1 MLRTLMSTAA
11 LGGAL
16 AISACAVT
24 APPTEAAANSEYVQT
39 ADNASKEEV
48 KALNDIASM
57 LIDATA
63 LYEDA
68 AELPDSDPQI
78 STALTELAA
87 ERDAQR
93 EDLQMRIKAMGVEA
107 YTMGSPVGP
116 HVRLFGD
123 IRTAFEDDS
132 EVAVE
137 EVLRSERYLATNIG
151 EALEEGSLN
160 QSSIQMLTELR
171 DTIQVEIA
179 KLEELDRQI

>member
-1 MLRTLMSTAA
+1 
-11 LGGAL
+11 
-16 AISACAVT
+16 
-24 APPTEAAANSEYVQT
+24 
-39 ADNASKEEV
+39 
-48 KALNDIASM
+48 
-57 LIDATA
+57 
-63 LYEDA
+63 
-68 AELPDSDPQI
+68 
-78 STALTELAA
+78 
-87 ERDAQR
+87 
-93 EDLQMRIKAMGVEA
+93 MRIKAMGVEA
-107 YTMGSPVGP
+107 DTMGSPVGP